1 VPNVLVPGLI
11 VRSDMSS
18 VVIMGVV
25 VSRVS
30 GRVVRSL
37 RRHVQHAPQYARIT
51 LEEYC
56 REGG

>member
-11 VRSDMSS
+11 VQNDVSRM
-18 VVIMGVV
+18 VIMRVV
-25 VSRVS
+25 ASRVS
-30 GRVVRSL
+30 ARVVRSL
-37 RRHVQHAPQYARIT
+37 RRYVQHAPQYARIT